1 MTKKIYIIPVTEVIF
16 QMDEIC
22 QFGFSGPSTST
33 DEVGANETM
42 FLDEDGDWDWDG
54 DWDHE

>member
-1 MTKKIYIIPVTEVIF
+1 MTKEIYIIPVTEVIF

-22 QFGFSGPSTST
+22 QCGFSAPSTST

-42 FLDEDGDWDWDG
+42 FLDEDGDWDSDF
-54 DWDHE
+54 DYE